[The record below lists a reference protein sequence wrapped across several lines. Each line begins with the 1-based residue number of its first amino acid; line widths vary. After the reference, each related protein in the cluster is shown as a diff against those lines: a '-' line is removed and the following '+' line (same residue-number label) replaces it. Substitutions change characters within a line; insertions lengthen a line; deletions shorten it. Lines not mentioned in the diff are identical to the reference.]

1 MGIILVLKI
10 LGKLP
15 DRYIFSTN
23 RPGTQ
28 TSLILQIIEILQSYF
43 IIQNLSPRF
52 TNPSSKVAEI
62 TFVCL

>member
-1 MGIILVLKI
+1 MGIILLLKI

-15 DRYIFSTN
+15 DRYIFSPN

-43 IIQNLSPRF
+43 IIQDLSPRF